1 MAILVT
7 GGAGYIGSHTCVE
20 LLNAGYDVVVV
31 DNLYNSSEKALQR
44 VEQITGKKVK
54 FYEVDLLDQP
64 ALKDVFDKE
73 TIESVIH
80 FAGLKAV
87 GESVHKPLEYYHN
100 NITGTLILCDEMRKH
115 GVKDI
120 VFSSSATVYGDPAE
134 IPITEHCPKGE
145 ITNPYGRTKGML
157 EQILTD
163 LHTADDEWN
172 VVLLRYFNPIG
183 AHESGLIGEDPKG
196 IPNNLVPYIAQVAVG
211 KLEYLNVFG
220 NDYDTPD
227 GTGVRD
233 YIHVV
238 DLAKGHVKAVKKLT
252 DKDGVS
258 FYNLGTGVGYSVLDV
273 LHAYEKACGKT
284 LKYEIKPRR
293 DGDVAVCYSDSAK
306 AKKELGWVAEKGI
319 EEMCADSWKWQSM
332 NPDGYR
338 D

>member
-252 DKDGVS
+252 DKEGVS
-258 FYNLGTGVGYSVLDV
+258 IYNLGTGVGYSVLDV
-273 LHAYEKACGKT
+273 LHAYEKACGKI

>member
-145 ITNPYGRTKGML
+145 ITNPYGLTKGML

-252 DKDGVS
+252 DKEGVS
-258 FYNLGTGVGYSVLDV
+258 IYNLGTGVGYSVLDV

>member
-64 ALKDVFDKE
+64 ALKNVFDKE
-73 TIESVIH
+73 TRESVIH

-252 DKDGVS
+252 DKEGVS
-258 FYNLGTGVGYSVLDV
+258 IYNLGTGVGYSVLDV